1 MEILFVRFL
10 KNPVGATYL
19 HQITVLCGVFFQ
31 NYINIFLP
39 YLITSLVL
47 LKNMRT

>member
-19 HQITVLCGVFFQ
+19 HQITVLCGVFFK
-31 NYINIFLP
+31 IT
-39 YLITSLVL
+39 LIYFCLT
-47 LKNMRT
+47 